1 MTEEARV
8 RESMVAAWDAGAA
21 TYDTQRRHGI
31 VHEDE
36 AVAWSRLATAIFG
49 DPRRTEVPIRHVLD
63 VGTGTGLMALL
74 AAELGHD
81 VTGLDMSEAMLS
93 LAEQKSRALHLD
105 VRWELGDAE
114 RPPYAPSSFDV
125 LVSRHVAWTL
135 LHPAETFETWATLVR
150 PGGIVIVIDGAYGG
164 RGPVARLARWLI
176 ARRGGG
182 NDHAYPHEVQAR
194 LPLAHQTDPGAVLKL
209 MREAGM
215 NDVKARPLTEI
226 ERVERSHMGRLER
239 LADTWIRYLAS
250 GRRPTS

>member
-1 MTEEARV
+1 
-8 RESMVAAWDAGAA
+8 
-21 TYDTQRRHGI
+21 
-31 VHEDE
+31 
-36 AVAWSRLATAIFG
+36 
-49 DPRRTEVPIRHVLD
+49 
-63 VGTGTGLMALL
+63 
-74 AAELGHD
+74 
-81 VTGLDMSEAMLS
+81 
-93 LAEQKSRALHLD
+93 
-105 VRWELGDAE
+105 
-114 RPPYAPSSFDV
+114 
-125 LVSRHVAWTL
+125 
-135 LHPAETFETWATLVR
+135 
-150 PGGIVIVIDGAYGG
+150 
-164 RGPVARLARWLI
+164 VARLARWLI